1 MKGKEAMVGRHPRAS
16 FLTATLAALVWA
28 GCGGGESPDPFPA
41 NHAARGAAE
50 QGEFVGGE
58 TRLLSPGYGARLPLR
73 YQIPDGDRE
82 SFDME
87 IVMGVTA
94 GMGASHTFVES
105 PPIDF
110 EVSMGPV
117 HHRPDGRYRYEMKVR
132 HVGLDLPEGTPE
144 EMANALSAEIANM
157 GRIEGWLEVD
167 DRGITRGVRGAPT
180 TGVPPRTQTML
191 GNIRSALQ
199 SIPFPEEPVGIGAR
213 WEVRRTLDN
222 HTHDVDQV
230 VTYEL
235 VDLAGS
241 RGQLRITVEQ
251 SADPQ
256 PLHNL
261 PTGAQARLDTYVGR
275 GNGEAVFDLTS
286 MTPLVG
292 LTFQSAMHAST
303 ADGASALAMET
314 HSSVT
319 VSPR

>member
-1 MKGKEAMVGRHPRAS
+1 MGMHPRNR
-16 FLTATLAALVWA
+16 FLFSMMGAAVLA
-28 GCGGGESPDPFPA
+28 GCGGGESPDPFT
-41 NHAARGAAE
+41 AATPGISASDRSD
-50 QGEFVGGE
+50 FVGGE
-58 TRLLSPGYGARLPLR
+58 TRLLSPGAGARIPLR

-82 SFDME
+82 SFEME
-87 IVMGVTA
+87 IVLGVTA
-94 GMGASHTFVES
+94 GMGANHTFVES

-132 HVGLDLPEGTPE
+132 HVGLDLPEGTPPE
-144 EMANALSAEIANM
+144 LAEALSTEIAQM

-167 DRGITRGVRGAPT
+167 DRGITRDVRGSRP

-213 WEVRRTLDN
+213 WQVERTVDL

-235 VDLAGS
+235 VDLTGT

-251 SADPQ
+251 TAEAQ

-261 PTGAQARLDTYVGR
+261 PGGAQARLDAYVGR

-292 LTFQSAMHAST
+292 LTFQSAMHATT
-303 ADGASALAMET
+303 ANGTSELTMET

-319 VSPR
+319 VRPR

>member
-1 MKGKEAMVGRHPRAS
+1 MFSRQHVL
-16 FLTATLAALVWA
+16 LTMIGAALLALLALLA
-28 GCGGGESPDPFPA
+28 GCGGGESPDPFTA
-41 NHAARGAAE
+41 NTPGAGADSPSD
-50 QGEFVGGE
+50 FVGGE
-58 TRLLSPGYGARLPLR
+58 TRLLSPGVGARMPLR
-73 YQIPDGDRE
+73 YQVPDGDRE
-82 SFDME
+82 SFDMV
-87 IVMGVTA
+87 IVLGVTA
-94 GMGASHTFVES
+94 GMGANHTFVES
-105 PPIDF
+105 PPISF

-144 EMANALSAEIANM
+144 ELATALSAEIAQM

-167 DRGITRGVRGAPT
+167 DRGITRGVRGPQP

-213 WEVRRTLDN
+213 WQVERTVDL

-235 VDLAGS
+235 VDLAGT

-251 SADPQ
+251 TAEAQ

-261 PTGAQARLDTYVGR
+261 PAGAEGRLDTYVGR

-292 LTFQSAMHAST
+292 LAFQSAMHATSSG
-303 ADGASALAMET
+303 GASELTMET

-319 VSPR
+319 VRPR